1 LKLSNEEVKHI
12 ARLSRLALSED
23 EAGAYA
29 SQLSQI
35 IEYVELLNN
44 LDTASVEPTSHVL
57 QLDNVMAEDIPGC
70 SLPREEALQNAPDSN
85 GKFYRVPKI
94 IE

>member
-12 ARLSRLALSED
+12 AKLSRLALSED
-23 EAGAYA
+23 EASEYA

-44 LDTASVEPTSHVL
+44 LDTSSVEPTSHIMKL
-57 QLDNVMAEDIPGC
+57 NNVMAEDIPGL

>member
-1 LKLSNEEVKHI
+1 LKLSHEEVKHI
-12 ARLSRLALSED
+12 AKLSRLALPED
-23 EAGAYA
+23 EAVEYA

-35 IEYVELLNN
+35 IEYVEQLNN
-44 LDTASVEPTSHVL
+44 LDTSAVEPTSHVIPL
-57 QLDNVMAEDIPGC
+57 HNVLVEDLPGI
-70 SLPREEALQNAPDSN
+70 SLPREQALQNAPDSN

>member
-12 ARLSRLALSED
+12 AKLSRLALPED
-23 EAGAYA
+23 EAGEYA

-35 IEYVELLNN
+35 IEYVEQLSN
-44 LDTASVEPTSHVL
+44 LDTSSVEPTSHVML
-57 QLDNVMAEDIPGC
+57 LSNVMVEDIPGA
-70 SLPREEALQNAPDSN
+70 SLPRKEALRNAPDSD